1 MPFSRI
7 WHVCFSSW
15 HLPRSY
21 KHIDHDDVASI
32 LSCLSFSIRGRLQC
46 CCCLPCGTR
55 HEDMATIVE
64 DNCCRCN
71 YAALSRMLV
80 LGEIEV
86 IYATFHVDVGET
98 PFFVALDYTKRKV
111 CRCRRGLS
119 RISFVNR
126 CEVTLSSLNKE
137 ARFTLYRY
145 PD

>member
-1 MPFSRI
+1 MTSLVLSVTLYSRSHKRI
-7 WHVCFSSW
+7 
-15 HLPRSY
+15 
-21 KHIDHDDVASI
+21 KHIGHDVASA
-32 LSCLSFSIRGRLQC
+32 LSCLSSPLRDRLQC

-71 YAALSRMLV
+71 YAALSRMLD

-86 IYATFHVDVGET
+86 VYATFHVDVGET

-111 CRCRRGLS
+111 CRCRRDLS
-119 RISFVNR
+119 RVSFVNR
-126 CEVTLSSLNKE
+126 RAAALASLNKE

-145 PD
+145 PN